1 LLFQL
6 RRLLIEKRTYFL
18 QISIVSGSKA
28 MDQETTTLLLQAK
41 AGSGDALNR
50 LFEHVAARLLAL
62 IRLRMG
68 SGIRSRMESRDI
80 LQACMMK
87 AFENLDRLKGE
98 TSETLMAWL
107 ARIAENEIRDQAEY
121 LGRKRRDMD
130 RDIPIEDEARDRLK
144 AQVRSQVS
152 QVILGHEMKRLERA
166 LENLD
171 PDYREIILLRK
182 MEELSYE
189 EIGRRLGK
197 SPDACRMLLA
207 RAMTAAA
214 LKLKESP

>member
-1 LLFQL
+1 
-6 RRLLIEKRTYFL
+6 
-18 QISIVSGSKA
+18 
-28 MDQETTTLLLQAK
+28 MDQDTTTLLLQAK
-41 AGSGDALNR
+41 AGSGDALNH

-68 SGIRSRMESRDI
+68 AGMRLRMESRDI

-87 AFENLDRLKGE
+87 AFEGLDQLKGE
-98 TSETLMAWL
+98 SSVTLMSWL

-130 RDIPIEDEARDRLK
+130 LDTPIDNEGRNRLL

-152 QVILGHEMKRLERA
+152 QVILTDEMKRLEAA
-166 LENLD
+166 LEDLE

-182 MEELSYE
+182 LEELSFE
-189 EIGRRLGK
+189 EIGLRLGK
-197 SPDACRMLLA
+197 SADACRMLLA
-207 RAMTAAA
+207 RAMTAVT
-214 LKLKESP
+214 LKLRESQ